1 MEDVSARG
9 KAGPGDVRRQLERA
23 REPDTYDL
31 EAGLRRHRE
40 LVARGAPPP
49 AWAEGM
55 AVRPRV
61 GTARW
66 FMGLSALMM
75 GAGVLWA
82 GQRDGT
88 SDPLPLTASTTSSEA
103 ATGVRGVAA
112 TGVRGEATS
121 GAPGEP
127 KAVLQSAPREPS
139 VAPPVIVEPAAAA
152 EGQPA
157 APVQGGVPAEAPMA
171 AEAVAEGS
179 LPTAP
184 STRAPEAS
192 PPVVAE
198 RSSAPLAAPAA
209 AGPASALS
217 AAERAPRG
225 APHTG
230 APSRWRPSEA
240 PPAPV
245 PEPTLAELA
254 RQSVASAESAPS
266 VPASRPAVATAP
278 ARAVDP
284 LAPPA
289 GQAAPRHLVIEAER
303 PGVVAEMQEL
313 ARAEALLAR
322 DPAQA
327 LKLVQASMAEHP
339 QGYLREERRYVE
351 VLALLGLRR
360 VEEARLLGREFA
372 RLHPQSP
379 YRRRV
384 EAAIATA
391 LRAQ

>member
-49 AWAEGM
+49 AWAEGL
-55 AVRPRV
+55 AARPRL
-61 GTARW
+61 GAGRW
-66 FMGLSALMM
+66 FMGLSALMI
-75 GAGVLWA
+75 GAGALWA
-82 GQRDGT
+82 GQR
-88 SDPLPLTASTTSSEA
+88 ASTADPAPLAVSPDA
-103 ATGVRGVAA
+103 GGPVHGARAKPAVKALDVRGV
-112 TGVRGEATS
+112 
-121 GAPGEP
+121 
-127 KAVLQSAPREPS
+127 PS
-139 VAPPVIVEPAAAA
+139 VAPLVTVEPAAPDAL
-152 EGQPA
+152 QPV
-157 APVQGGVPAEAPMA
+157 APVQAGAIADAPLTADAVGQALPATPQALLAPEQPPPGVPEPSAPGEAALALAEAARSPVAVERA
-171 AEAVAEGS
+171 APRASAASRPRRSVAVA
-179 LPTAP
+179 
-184 STRAPEAS
+184 
-192 PPVVAE
+192 
-198 RSSAPLAAPAA
+198 
-209 AGPASALS
+209 
-217 AAERAPRG
+217 
-225 APHTG
+225 
-230 APSRWRPSEA
+230 
-240 PPAPV
+240 PAPV

-254 RQSVASAESAPS
+254 RQSVATAESAPS
-266 VPASRPAVATAP
+266 VPASRPAAALTP
-278 ARAVDP
+278 ARAADALP
-284 LAPPA
+284 PPA
-289 GQAAPRHLVIEAER
+289 AQAAPRHLVIEAER

-313 ARAEALLAR
+313 SRAEALLAR

-339 QGYLREERRYVE
+339 QGYLTEERRYVE

>member
-9 KAGPGDVRRQLERA
+9 KAGSGDVRRQLERA

-49 AWAEGM
+49 AWAGGLAM
-55 AVRPRV
+55 RPRV
-61 GTARW
+61 AATRW
-66 FMGLSALMM
+66 FMGLSALMI
-75 GAGVLWA
+75 GAAALWA
-82 GQRDGT
+82 SQRAVTADQP
-88 SDPLPLTASTTSSEA
+88 PLSATTLS
-103 ATGVRGVAA
+103 RGPAGGA
-112 TGVRGEATS
+112 RGEPDVEQQ

-127 KAVLQSAPREPS
+127 SVVPLVVAEPT
-139 VAPPVIVEPAAAA
+139 APPAEQPAPPLQEGDPAEAAMAAAA
-152 EGQPA
+152 IAEGPA
-157 APVQGGVPAEAPMA
+157 ATALATRTPTPSQPPPSDEAGRPS
-171 AEAVAEGS
+171 AEAVA
-179 LPTAP
+179 LAVVAPAPAP
-184 STRAPEAS
+184 ST
-192 PPVVAE
+192 
-198 RSSAPLAAPAA
+198 
-209 AGPASALS
+209 
-217 AAERAPRG
+217 AERAPRDF
-225 APHTG
+225 AHTS
-230 APSRWRPSEA
+230 APSRRRPSA
-240 PPAPV
+240 TPPAAPV

-266 VPASRPAVATAP
+266 VSASRPAVASAP
-278 ARAVDP
+278 ARAADP
-284 LAPPA
+284 LPPPA
-289 GQAAPRHLVIEAER
+289 AQAAPRRLVIEAER

-313 ARAEALLAR
+313 SRAEALLAR

-339 QGYLREERRYVE
+339 RGYLIEERRYVE